1 MKQFH
6 EGISSKTFKKENQT
20 SINPLGLAIIAAVG
34 LVLSINI

>member
-6 EGISSKTFKKENQT
+6 DGISSKTFKKETQIK
-20 SINPLGLAIIAAVG
+20 INPLGLAIIAAVG

>member
-6 EGISSKTFKKENQT
+6 DGISSKTFKKEVSVT
-20 SINPLGLAIIAAVG
+20 INPIGLAVIAVVG